1 MNWRLTSAQFM
12 CLWEATDLDRMPYP
26 LKYRSAAAT
35 EDQYAIQQRE
45 LEQWRSALDEPKLV
59 AAIQA
64 LRNPQVSVTVLAP
77 SPELHSGIRRRGS
90 IRGRVAVVAEQLR
103 SEPGRGDIRIDAG
116 AESVDGFTDRL
127 LDDLPDCAPGR
138 TPSLTAHPDDVQN
151 RGTGTSVLQNARA
164 SDGTRLRGIVGRPRT
179 GIGYICIRGARSG
192 LDEPVLG
199 ELTWI
204 DVESDGRYLYH
215 QDDRVH
221 LRSATV
227 RVVRDELSKRVAA
240 ALANTSANPSPTRG

>member
-12 CLWEATDLDRMPYP
+12 CHWEATDLDRMPYP
-26 LKYRSAAAT
+26 LQYRSAAAT
-35 EDQYAIQQRE
+35 EDQYAVQQRE
-45 LEQWRSALDEPKLV
+45 LERWRTALDEPKLV

-64 LRNPQVSVTVLAP
+64 LRDPQLSVTVLAP
-77 SPELHSGIRRRGS
+77 SPELDSGLRRRGS

-103 SEPGRGDIRIDAG
+103 GAPGRGDIRIDAG
-116 AESVDGFTDRL
+116 TEGVDWLTTQL
-127 LDDLPDCAPGR
+127 LKDLPGCAPGR
-138 TPSLTAHPDDVQN
+138 TPSLTAHPDDLEN
-151 RGTGTSVLQNARA
+151 RSSGASVLQSARA
-164 SDGTRLRGIVGRPRT
+164 SDGTLLRRIVGRPRT

-204 DVESDGRYLYH
+204 DVEADGRYLYH

-227 RVVRDELSKRVAA
+227 RLVRDELSKRVSA
-240 ALANTSANPSPTRG
+240 ALANPSPTRD

>member
-12 CLWEATDLDRMPYP
+12 CLWEAPDLDRMPYP
-26 LKYRSAAAT
+26 LQYRSAAAT
-35 EDQYAIQQRE
+35 EDQYAVQQRE
-45 LEQWRSALDEPKLV
+45 LEQWRTALDEPKLV

-64 LRNPQVSVTVLAP
+64 LRDPQLSVTVLAP
-77 SPELHSGIRRRGS
+77 SPELDSGLRRRGS
-90 IRGRVAVVAEQLR
+90 IRGRAAVVAEQLR
-103 SEPGRGDIRIDAG
+103 GEPGRGDIRIDAG
-116 AESVDGFTDRL
+116 TEGVDWLTTQL
-127 LDDLPDCAPGR
+127 LKDLPGCAPGR
-138 TPSLTAHPDDVQN
+138 TPSLTAHPDDLEN
-151 RGTGTSVLQNARA
+151 RSSGASVLQSARA
-164 SDGTRLRGIVGRPRT
+164 SDGTLLRRIVGRPRT

-204 DVESDGRYLYH
+204 DVEADGRYLYH

-227 RVVRDELSKRVAA
+227 RLVRDELSKRVSA
-240 ALANTSANPSPTRG
+240 ALANPSPTRD

>member
-1 MNWRLTSAQFM
+1 MNWLLTSAQFM

-26 LKYRSAAAT
+26 LQYRSAAAT
-35 EDQYAIQQRE
+35 DDRYAVQQRE
-45 LEQWRSALDEPKLV
+45 LEQWRTALDEPNLV

-64 LRNPQVSVTVLAP
+64 LRHPQLSVTVLAP
-77 SPELHSGIRRRGS
+77 SPELDSGLRRRGS

-103 SEPGRGDIRIDAG
+103 GAPGRGDIRIDAG
-116 AESVDGFTDRL
+116 TEGVDWLTTQLVKG
-127 LDDLPDCAPGR
+127 LPDCPPGR
-138 TPSLTAHPDDVQN
+138 TASLTAHPDDVEARN
-151 RGTGTSVLQNARA
+151 TGSSVLQNARV
-164 SDGTRLRGIVGRPRT
+164 SDGTLLRRIVGRPRT

-204 DVESDGRYLYH
+204 DVEGDGRYLYH

-221 LRSATV
+221 LRPATA
-227 RVVRDELSKRVAA
+227 RVVQEELSKRVSAA
-240 ALANTSANPSPTRG
+240 VANPSPTRD

>member
-26 LKYRSAAAT
+26 LQYRSAAAT
-35 EDQYAIQQRE
+35 ENQYAVQQRE
-45 LEQWRSALDEPKLV
+45 LEQWRTALDEPKLV

-64 LRNPQVSVTVLAP
+64 LRDPQLSVTVLAP
-77 SPELHSGIRRRGS
+77 SPELDSGLRRRGS
-90 IRGRVAVVAEQLR
+90 IRGRAAVVAEQLR
-103 SEPGRGDIRIDAG
+103 GEPGRGDIRIDAG
-116 AESVDGFTDRL
+116 TAGVDWLTTQL
-127 LDDLPDCAPGR
+127 LKDLPGCAPGR
-138 TPSLTAHPDDVQN
+138 TPSLTAHPDDLEN
-151 RGTGTSVLQNARA
+151 RGSGTSVLQNARA
-164 SDGTRLRGIVGRPRT
+164 SDGTLLRRIVGRPRT
-179 GIGYICIRGARSG
+179 GIGYICIRGARNG

-204 DVESDGRYLYH
+204 DVEADGRYLYH

-227 RVVRDELSKRVAA
+227 RLVRDELSKRVSA
-240 ALANTSANPSPTRG
+240 ALANPSPTRG

>member
-26 LKYRSAAAT
+26 LQYRSAAAT
-35 EDQYAIQQRE
+35 ADRYAVQQRE
-45 LEQWRSALDEPKLV
+45 LAQWRTALDEPKLV

-64 LRNPQVSVTVLAP
+64 LRDPQLSVTVLAP
-77 SPELHSGIRRRGS
+77 SPELDSGLRRRGS

-103 SEPGRGDIRIDAG
+103 GEPGRGDIRIDAG
-116 AESVDGFTDRL
+116 TEGVDWLTTQL
-127 LDDLPDCAPGR
+127 LKGLPDCAPGR
-138 TPSLTAHPDDVQN
+138 TPSLTAHPDDLEN
-151 RGTGTSVLQNARA
+151 RSSGTSVLQNARA
-164 SDGTRLRGIVGRPRT
+164 SDGTLLRGIVGRPRT
-179 GIGYICIRGARSG
+179 GIGYICIRGPRSG

-204 DVESDGRYLYH
+204 DVEADGRYLYH

-227 RVVRDELSKRVAA
+227 RLVRDELSKRVSA
-240 ALANTSANPSPTRG
+240 ALANPSPTRD